1 MNNHR
6 KNQRRHLVALA
17 QVKDLECGTVLG
29 YIEDLSTSG
38 LMLLTD
44 RAFIPG
50 STKRVSIS
58 FRNPQQG
65 QMNINATLRIAWQ
78 QLIWNSNQETR
89 AQYKMG
95 CQIVAIVD
103 ADHIALWQAGSAYGL
118 VSG

>member
-1 MNNHR
+1 MSNHR

-17 QVKDLECGTVLG
+17 QVKDLECGSILG
-29 YIEDLSTSG
+29 YIEDLSTTGIS
-38 LMLLTD
+38 LLTD

-58 FRNPQQG
+58 FHNPQQG
-65 QMNINATLRIAWQ
+65 QMKINATLRIAWQ
-78 QLIWNSNQETR
+78 QLIWNSNEETR

-103 ADHIALWQAGSAYGL
+103 ADQVALLQAGSAYGL
-118 VSG
+118 AGG

>member
-1 MNNHR
+1 MSNHR

-29 YIEDLSTSG
+29 YIEDLSTTG

-44 RAFIPG
+44 KAFIPG
-50 STKRVSIS
+50 STKRVVIS

-65 QMNINATLRIAWQ
+65 QLSVSATLRIAWQ
-78 QLIWNSNQETR
+78 QLMWNSNEETR

-95 CQIVAIVD
+95 CQIVAIVE
-103 ADHIALWQAGSAYGL
+103 ADHIALLQASNAYGL